1 MGLLDEHMDMDVE
14 FEILNQS
21 IRKSYQDLDKTN
33 IILIKDFDQ
42 SLRDRMLKD
51 YACFEKYGFGE
62 NKYKFPKTY
71 GQLEDINSL
80 KDISLGTTKT
90 DILIIKE
97 KARKLVSALKYVM
110 AKFPEITFDEHIYD
124 IINDPGWNVKNDR
137 LWMNLD
143 I

>member
-14 FEILNQS
+14 FEILNRS
-21 IRKSYQDLDKTN
+21 IQKSYQDLDKTN

-51 YACFEKYGFGE
+51 YACFEKYGLGE

-124 IINDPGWNVKNDR
+124 IINDPGWNVKKNK
-137 LWMNLD
+137 
-143 I
+143 